1 MTTYERIKYLR
12 EKKGM
17 TQTELA
23 VAIGYKGKS
32 AISKVERGENDI
44 GQSMIVKYA
53 DALGVTPTYL
63 LFGDEDDLPESQA
76 KMIRTEDDAR
86 LLDLFH
92 ALNETQRKNVLT
104 LLESMV

>member
-63 LFGDEDDLPESQA
+63 LFGDEDDLPEGRAEQN
-76 KMIRTEDDAR
+76 RTEDDVR

-92 ALNETQRKNVLT
+92 ALNDEQRKSILT
-104 LLESMV
+104 LMQSMV